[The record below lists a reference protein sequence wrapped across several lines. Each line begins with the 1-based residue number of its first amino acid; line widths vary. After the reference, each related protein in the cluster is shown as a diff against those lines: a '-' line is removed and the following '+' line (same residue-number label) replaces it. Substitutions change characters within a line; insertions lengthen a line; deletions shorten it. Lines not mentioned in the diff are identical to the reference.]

1 MNVKIDVSAK
11 KDYSWNP
18 STFICENSKYLKSI
32 ADTSMTE
39 YEEIIIVKD
48 IVSKKQQIL

>member
-1 MNVKIDVSAK
+1 MIVKIVSTK

-18 STFICENSKYLKSI
+18 STFICKNSKSI

-48 IVSKKQQIL
+48 TVSKKQ